1 MAKFLH
7 KNCILVE
14 IISAV
19 QKYIKCF
26 FKENWLL
33 CQEMIVLEFLEME
46 LQPNL
51 SLDIQVKNFGN
62 GGFNDFA
69 VMQCLDRALKALCL
83 KPKVI

>member
-1 MAKFLH
+1 M
-7 KNCILVE
+7 
-14 IISAV
+14 
-19 QKYIKCF
+19 
-26 FKENWLL
+26 
-33 CQEMIVLEFLEME
+33 LEFLEME